1 MKLPKP
7 LLSAIL
13 IGVAVQAGTS
23 CKKQMDDSNRE
34 KKETIIQK
42 VIEQKKTP
50 TFNCPACGMG

>member
-13 IGVAVQAGTS
+13 IGVVAQAGTS
-23 CKKQMDDSNRE
+23 CKKQVDGAD
-34 KKETIIQK
+34 KKKSIIQK
-42 VIEQKKTP
+42 VLEEKKKP